1 MRLKLKSCPFRKI
14 KYTDA
19 RESERIV
26 DKVRDQVE
34 SKAAQ
39 ALPEDKKTE

>member
-1 MRLKLKSCPFRKI
+1 MRLKLKSYPFEKI

-34 SKAAQ
+34 SKAA
-39 ALPEDKKTE
+39 